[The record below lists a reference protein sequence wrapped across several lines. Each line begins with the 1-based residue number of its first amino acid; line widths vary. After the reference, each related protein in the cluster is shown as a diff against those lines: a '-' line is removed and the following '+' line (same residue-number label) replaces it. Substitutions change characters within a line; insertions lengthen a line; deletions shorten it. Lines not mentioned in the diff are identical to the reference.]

1 MRITEVEMKVG
12 RPRSPADFA
21 SINPLEVPLKDHD
34 PNQ

>member
-1 MRITEVEMKVG
+1 MDHPRYG